1 MEDYMQALPSYYYL
15 AIDNNSKPGGEA
27 GATYQLSPTSVG
39 FSVAAGNNSPDPSK
53 RIGSAL
59 CMWITV

>member
-27 GATYQLSPTSVG
+27 GATYQLSPTLMG
-39 FSVAAGNNSPDPSK
+39 FSVAAGNK
-53 RIGSAL
+53 
-59 CMWITV
+59 